1 MTVHITYN
9 KPKVI
14 QALRYHFIS
23 RPEIK
28 VLLIL
33 VNVFAVTSALF
44 FYFKK
49 IGPFAFMIGSFLW
62 FLLMLTFWFLLPRF
76 IYGKSSTFKEKIEMS
91 FYPQS
96 IDLNTSRGH
105 TAWTYAKFSYFIE
118 SPYFFHLYI
127 NERSFFLIPKESCTG
142 DADTPEVRRLLTEKI
157 GAKGNNHT

>member
-1 MTVHITYN
+1 MTIHITYN

-28 VLLIL
+28 ILLIL
-33 VNVFAVTSALF
+33 VNVFALTSAAL

-49 IGPFAFMIGSFLW
+49 IRPFAFMIGSFLW
-62 FLLMLTFWFLLPRF
+62 FILMLTFWFFLPR
-76 IYGKSSTFKEKIEMS
+76 IVYRKSSTFREQIDMT

-96 IDLNTSRGH
+96 IDLSTSRGH
-105 TAWTYAKFSYFIE
+105 AVWTYDKFSYFIE

-127 NERSFFLIPKESCTG
+127 NERSFFLIPKDCCVG
-142 DADTPEVRRLLTEKI
+142 DADTVAVRKFLTEKI
-157 GAKGNNHT
+157 GTKK